1 MGAEHLIETLRDK
14 RPSVLVVGDIL
25 LDRRWEGTAERL
37 CREGPVP
44 VLDVDRTLDAPGGA
58 ANTAMNLAALGA
70 RVRLVGVAG
79 DDEPGDALVARLA
92 GAGVDTESIVR
103 LPGRST
109 SVKARLVADGQ
120 LLLRS
125 DFCRT
130 ADHDE
135 SREACD
141 RALAHFGD
149 ADAVVLCDYGL
160 GALAALDR
168 AAARERARALVV
180 DARHP
185 GAWAS
190 VHADV
195 VTPNAS
201 EAAELLGS
209 PVPRVDRVAWAAE
222 HAAEISRATGARHT
236 LVTLDRDGTILL
248 DADRVGHT
256 TRARPAPEQ
265 NAVGAGDTFV
275 AGLALGLAAGLA
287 VEDAADV
294 GQAAA
299 DVVVESPGTS
309 TCTAERLLAEL
320 GGVPRLAH
328 TGNPNTGTTA
338 PGHRIPDD
346 RALRRPTAVR
356 TWEETRRAVE
366 EAREAGFAVVLTNGV
381 FDELHRGHT
390 AFLDEAASHG
400 GLLVVGVNSDESV
413 RRLRGAPPAVGEK
426 DRAAVVAALGSVDC
440 AVVFDSETAVPL
452 IRELRPD
459 VYVKGGD
466 YLPGMLAEQSAVRE
480 VGGRLELLGYVE
492 RKTSQASR
500 GRHAVSKTGSN
511 TGGELS

>member
-1 MGAEHLIETLRDK
+1 MGAESVGSQRLVESLRG
-14 RPSVLVVGDIL
+14 RHPRVLVVGDIL

-79 DDEPGDALVARLA
+79 DDEPGDALVSRLA
-92 GAGVDTESIVR
+92 EAGVETESIVR
-103 LPGRST
+103 LAGRTT

-125 DFCRT
+125 DFCRP
-130 ADHDE
+130 ADDDE
-135 SREACD
+135 SREACE
-141 RALAHFGD
+141 RALAAFPE

-160 GALAALDR
+160 DALAALDR
-168 AAARERARALVV
+168 EAARERSRALVV

-185 GAWAS
+185 GSWAS
-190 VHADV
+190 LHADV

-209 PVPRVDRVAWAAE
+209 TPPRVDRLAWAAE
-222 HAAEISRATGARHT
+222 HAAEISRATGAAHT

-248 DADRVGHT
+248 DAGRPGHT
-256 TRARPAPEQ
+256 THARPAPEQ

-275 AGLALGLAAGLA
+275 AALALGLAAGLTID
-287 VEDAADV
+287 DAADV

-299 DVVVESPGTS
+299 DVVVELPGTS
-309 TCTAERLLAEL
+309 ICTADRLLAEL
-320 GGVPRLAH
+320 AGESRP
-328 TGNPNTGTTA
+328 A
-338 PGHRIPDD
+338 PAPARK
-346 RALRRPTAVR
+346 RPSAVC
-356 TWEETRRAVE
+356 TWEETRRAVT
-366 EAREAGFAVVLTNGV
+366 EAREAGRVVVLTNGV

-390 AFLDEAASHG
+390 SFLEEAARHG
-400 GLLVVGVNSDESV
+400 GLLVVGVNSDDSV
-413 RRLRGAPPAVGEK
+413 RRLRGARPAVSEE

-440 AVVFDSETAVPL
+440 TVVFDSETAVPL

-492 RKTSQASR
+492 RRTDWKREANRADVVVDQD
-500 GRHAVSKTGSN
+500 G
-511 TGGELS
+511 LP